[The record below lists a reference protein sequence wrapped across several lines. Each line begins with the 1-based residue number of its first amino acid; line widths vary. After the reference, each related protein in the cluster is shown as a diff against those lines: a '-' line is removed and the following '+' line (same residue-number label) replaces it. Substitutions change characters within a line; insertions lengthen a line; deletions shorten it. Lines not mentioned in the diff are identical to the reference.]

1 MDMDF
6 YFFVSF
12 SDVMNTFD
20 TLFLFI
26 TFHDLGKNTNHVKPS
41 VV

>member
-1 MDMDF
+1 MDMNF
-6 YFFVSF
+6 YSFVSF

-20 TLFLFI
+20 PLFLFMPS
-26 TFHDLGKNTNHVKPS
+26 HDLGKNTNYVKPD